1 MSMITLDNLTLT
13 YQRHPAIHHLSGS
26 FAPGSMTAIIGPNG
40 AGKSS
45 LLKAIVGLMPPS
57 AGRVKLKGCQRQDI
71 AYLPQ
76 SAEMDRSFPLSVL
89 DCVLMGAWRTVGPF
103 RRLGKEVHGEGLKAL
118 AAVGLSGFERRMIS
132 ELSAGQFQR
141 VLFARVMVQDAPV
154 ILLDE
159 PFNAI
164 DARTTAD
171 LLGLVRRWHG
181 EQRTIIAV
189 LHDMEQ
195 VRQNFPETLMVAR
208 ELIGWGRTEETLTP
222 DNLGRARARSEAW
235 DDHAGVCAA

>member
-1 MSMITLDNLTLT
+1 MSTITLDNLTLT
-13 YQRHPAIHHLSGS
+13 YQRHPAIHHVSGS
-26 FAPGSMTAIIGPNG
+26 FETGSMTAIVGPNG

-57 AGRVKLKGCQRQDI
+57 GGHVRLQGCERRDI

-76 SAEMDRSFPLSVL
+76 SAEMDRSFPLSVM

-103 RRLGKEVHGEGLKAL
+103 RSLGKAAQRDALAAL
-118 AAVGLSGFERRMIS
+118 AAVGLSGFERRMIA

-171 LLGLVRRWHG
+171 LLTLVRRWHG

-195 VRQNFPETLMVAR
+195 VRLNFPRTLMVAR
-208 ELIGWGRTEETLTP
+208 ELIGWGSTEETLTP
-222 DNLGRARARSEAW
+222 ANLSRARARSEAW
-235 DDHAGVCAA
+235 DDHADICAA